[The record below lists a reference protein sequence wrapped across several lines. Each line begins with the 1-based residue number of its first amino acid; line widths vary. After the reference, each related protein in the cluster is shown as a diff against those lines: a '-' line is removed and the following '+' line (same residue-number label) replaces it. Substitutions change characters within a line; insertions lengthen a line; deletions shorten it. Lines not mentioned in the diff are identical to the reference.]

1 MKKFAVALAV
11 LLAVAAIPAVTQE
24 REDRALL
31 PWDQLRSIINEV
43 SGERAM
49 HAVLEATPYPRVR
62 STSEL
67 EKGPY
72 RETETMLRLAREFG
86 YADAQIEIFGASGGM
101 GGGAAWSPTQAEL
114 WLAGPQVEKIA
125 DAFDIVVS
133 VAANSESGDV
143 TADLV
148 DVGIGDRP
156 EHYAG
161 KNVAGKVVLGNAS
174 PGTLQRLAVFE
185 RGAAGVIGYSSSH
198 GDQDFDQ
205 IGSSNITATVPPTA
219 KPGMRPGF
227 GWVVSTRTA
236 HLLAKRIGRGESLKV
251 RSIIKAS
258 TYPVRQEAVWARIPG
273 DGSSTQAVVVSG
285 HLYEGITKQGANDDM
300 SGCAVSLEFGRALI
314 KLIADGKLPKPKRDI
329 YFLWVPEISGSRA
342 WLNQHPDIKA
352 RLVANLNFD
361 MEAIGLAKSG
371 SYWTMVR
378 TPDTLPSFLNDVA
391 EHFMRLI
398 AEVNR
403 ERIHYR
409 GTGYGPAVP
418 VWAPRG
424 SRDPFYIAIDRY
436 YGASDHV
443 VFLGEHIPAV
453 MFITWPDL
461 WYHTSED
468 TPDKL
473 DSTQFKRVGV
483 VGAAAAAAI
492 AAADDELALKIAAE
506 SIGNGT
512 ARAGQVQKRGLG
524 YLADVTDASRLA
536 DAYKDARTAVRHQM
550 DIEKQTVRS
559 AGILMSA
566 PAEAEKRLAS
576 LVASLDQRAAALQ
589 AEVGAFA
596 RLKAE
601 QLKTRFVEPA
611 ASDLELKAAR
621 MMPELVGGA
630 PSMPG
635 FGGGGR
641 GGQAGQPQVDPER
654 AALMAAMRRV
664 PNAGDIPTL
673 VGQKK
678 SVLEIRDFLSGAYEP
693 VPLADVVGY
702 FEAAQKLGTI
712 KISEKPE
719 TVKKGVK
726 APVNR

>member
-86 YADAQIEIFGASGGM
+86 YTDAQIEIFGASGGM

-114 WLAGPQVEKIA
+114 WLAAPQVEKIA

-185 RGAAGVIGYSSSH
+185 RGAVGRHRLLVE
-198 GDQDFDQ
+198 
-205 IGSSNITATVPPTA
+205 PRR
-219 KPGMRPGF
+219 PGLRPDRLVEHHRDGPADREARHAPGF
-227 GWVVSTRTA
+227 GWSVSTRTA
-236 HLLAKRIGRGESLKV
+236 HLLARRLGRGETLKV
-251 RSIIKAS
+251 RSVIKAA

-361 MEAIGLAKSG
+361 MEAIGLAEERQLLDDGPDARHAALVPQRRGRALHAAHRRGQPRADPLSRHRVRPGGCRSG
-371 SYWTMVR
+371 R
-378 TPDTLPSFLNDVA
+378 
-391 EHFMRLI
+391 
-398 AEVNR
+398 
-403 ERIHYR
+403 
-409 GTGYGPAVP
+409 
-418 VWAPRG
+418 
-424 SRDPFYIAIDRY
+424 
-436 YGASDHV
+436 
-443 VFLGEHIPAV
+443 
-453 MFITWPDL
+453 
-461 WYHTSED
+461 
-468 TPDKL
+468 
-473 DSTQFKRVGV
+473 
-483 VGAAAAAAI
+483 
-492 AAADDELALKIAAE
+492 
-506 SIGNGT
+506 
-512 ARAGQVQKRGLG
+512 RAGR
-524 YLADVTDASRLA
+524 A
-536 DAYKDARTAVRHQM
+536 
-550 DIEKQTVRS
+550 IRS
-559 AGILMSA
+559 TS
-566 PAEAEKRLAS
+566 
-576 LVASLDQRAAALQ
+576 
-589 AEVGAFA
+589 
-596 RLKAE
+596 
-601 QLKTRFVEPA
+601 
-611 ASDLELKAAR
+611 
-621 MMPELVGGA
+621 
-630 PSMPG
+630 
-635 FGGGGR
+635 
-641 GGQAGQPQVDPER
+641 
-654 AALMAAMRRV
+654 
-664 PNAGDIPTL
+664 
-673 VGQKK
+673 
-678 SVLEIRDFLSGAYEP
+678 
-693 VPLADVVGY
+693 
-702 FEAAQKLGTI
+702 
-712 KISEKPE
+712 
-719 TVKKGVK
+719 
-726 APVNR
+726 